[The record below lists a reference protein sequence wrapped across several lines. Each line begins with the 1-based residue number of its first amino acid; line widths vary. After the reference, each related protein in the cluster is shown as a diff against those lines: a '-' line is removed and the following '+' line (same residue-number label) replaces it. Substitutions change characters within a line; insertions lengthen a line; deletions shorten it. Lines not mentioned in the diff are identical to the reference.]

1 MCFPSFFYE
10 KVYVNFTLNNRNFT
24 KIRKKNSPVCADKTA
39 EIKGKEKETRGKK
52 IFNDHLTKIP
62 SNINDE
68 SI

>member
-24 KIRKKNSPVCADKTA
+24 KKRKKNSPVCAKNRGN
-39 EIKGKEKETRGKK
+39 KGKRKGNKREK

>member
-24 KIRKKNSPVCADKTA
+24 KIRKKNSPVCAEKTA
-39 EIKGKEKETRGKK
+39 EIKGKERKQEGK
-52 IFNDHLTKIP
+52 ILRPFNKIP